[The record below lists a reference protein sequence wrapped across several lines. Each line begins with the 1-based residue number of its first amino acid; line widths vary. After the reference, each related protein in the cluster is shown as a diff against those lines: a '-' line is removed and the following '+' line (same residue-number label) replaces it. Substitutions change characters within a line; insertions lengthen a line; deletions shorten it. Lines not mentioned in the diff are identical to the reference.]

1 MKIKAL
7 PIYVY
12 RQADG
17 SDCTNNGISSRYDRL
32 LCVCNDG
39 FIDVDESDPP
49 ENLVKVVRREL
60 FGRVIYHLEPV
71 TRPTGV
77 GWMAGGNYAS
87 SSDSR
92 FSELVGEMYG
102 AVSIH
107 DRQETQEQ
115 YELLSR

>member
-39 FIDVDESDPP
+39 FIDVDESNPP
-49 ENLVKVVRREL
+49 ENLVKVVRREI
-60 FGRVIYHLEPV
+60 FGRVVYHLEPV
-71 TRPTGV
+71 IRPTGA

-87 SSDSR
+87 TSDSR
-92 FSELVGEMYG
+92 FSELVGGMYG

-107 DRQETQEQ
+107 DRQETWEQ